1 MKKLIAI
8 VLAFSL
14 FTAACGGDD
23 EAGTDLSTCGGVADG
38 TVTLLQDVIDLLANL
53 DDEAL
58 GAVFAGGELPDEFI
72 ALETTGEVLATAA
85 QDLGCDD
92 LRGLIAERADV
103 LVVDPGDGLGQ
114 LIKDGA
120 VSGDEDVLGRLFR

>member
-14 FTAACGGDD
+14 FAVACGDD
-23 EAGTDLSTCGGVADG
+23 EATADLSTCEGIADG
-38 TVTLLQDVIDLLANL
+38 TVTLIQDLIDTLAEL
-53 DDEAL
+53 DQETL
-58 GAVFAGGELPDEFI
+58 GIVFAGGELPEEMA
-72 ALETTGEVLATAA
+72 ALETLGDDLATAA
-85 QDLGCDD
+85 QDLGCTNLRD
-92 LRGLIAERADV
+92 LISERADV
-103 LVVDPGDGLGQ
+103 IDVAPEDGLGQ